1 MRVSWSR
8 CCRLA
13 LVSVTGAVALCVS
26 GCGKSSSNAAED
38 SGAVAATGGSTGS
51 GGTATGGTTGGES
64 NTATGGSMGT
74 GGNNV
79 TGGTFGIG
87 GSATDSGGTTV
98 SAGGSTAGTG
108 GLTTSGGT
116 ANSGGTTGRGGRS
129 GTGGRSASGGSSATG
144 GRGATPV
151 DDTRR
156 DGGPDAGDGGLP
168 RDAAADAAPADAIAP
183 NDDAGIPV
191 PDGYELVWSDEFNTD
206 GTPDPKNW
214 TYEKGFA
221 RNEEL
226 QWYQPDNATVK
237 DGLLVI
243 EGRKERVANP
253 NYQAG
258 SSDWKTNRQYAEYT
272 STSMT
277 TWNLQSWQYGRFEM
291 RARIPTS
298 AGMWPAWWT
307 LGVSGE
313 WPSSGE
319 IDIMEYYQGNV
330 LANVAC
336 GTSTRW
342 SAKWDSS
349 TTSLSSLGG
358 STWTADFHVWRMDW
372 DDQTIDL
379 YLDDKLLNSVPLA
392 SMLNADGTS
401 PFKQKHYM
409 LVNLAIGGANGGDPS
424 GTTFPVKYEVDWI
437 RVFRKL

>member
-1 MRVSWSR
+1 
-8 CCRLA
+8 
-13 LVSVTGAVALCVS
+13 
-26 GCGKSSSNAAED
+26 
-38 SGAVAATGGSTGS
+38 
-51 GGTATGGTTGGES
+51 
-64 NTATGGSMGT
+64 
-74 GGNNV
+74 
-79 TGGTFGIG
+79 
-87 GSATDSGGTTV
+87 
-98 SAGGSTAGTG
+98 
-108 GLTTSGGT
+108 
-116 ANSGGTTGRGGRS
+116 
-129 GTGGRSASGGSSATG
+129 
-144 GRGATPV
+144 
-151 DDTRR
+151 
-156 DGGPDAGDGGLP
+156 
-168 RDAAADAAPADAIAP
+168 
-183 NDDAGIPV
+183 
-191 PDGYELVWSDEFNTD
+191 VWSDEFDVD

-226 QWYQPDNATVK
+226 QWYQPDNATVR
-237 DGLLVI
+237 DGLLII

-313 WPSSGE
+313 WPSNGE
-319 IDIMEYYQGNV
+319 IDIMEYYKGNV

-358 STWTADFHVWRMDW
+358 STWTASFHVWRMDW
-372 DDQTIDL
+372 DQQTIDL
-379 YLDDKLLNSVPLA
+379 YLDDTLLNSVPLA

-401 PFKQKHYM
+401 PFQQKHYM